1 MNTSVK
7 FSDSENDYFY
17 DLWQRIMKTA
27 NVLFYS
33 ATCDIYAIW
42 RYIRSAIRQ
51 HVKISITCYTVTLS
65 IYVCSK
71 KAITQFLN
79 HEQKLCWALVR
90 TGRFM
95 TLLPAGLRVAQP
107 CRYCF
112 YSMVQKWVFRPAVHV
127 TPINVKFGTGER
139 SAGSL
144 PRAKFHVHRGENVG
158 IQPPKLSK
166 FRILARNLYL
176 RGDSFAIF
184 LRNSQYLYASI
195 GSF

>member
-95 TLLPAGLRVAQP
+95 T
-107 CRYCF
+107 F
-112 YSMVQKWVFRPAVHV
+112 
-127 TPINVKFGTGER
+127 ITGR
-139 SAGSL
+139 SARSAAMPVLFLLNGPKMGFS
-144 PRAKFHVHRGENVG
+144 PRSTRYPVYRGENVG

>member
-90 TGRFM
+90 TGRLM
-95 TLLPAGLRVAQP
+95 TFITGRSARSAAMPVLFLLNGPK
-107 CRYCF
+107 
-112 YSMVQKWVFRPAVHV
+112 MVFRPIGATRCPDKREIWYGGAEPRS
-127 TPINVKFGTGER
+127 TPPCQISPLLGRKCGNTAPKTVKISNFGQ
-139 SAGSL
+139 
-144 PRAKFHVHRGENVG
+144 KFVPQGRLICN
-158 IQPPKLSK
+158 IFTK
-166 FRILARNLYL
+166 FSVFVQVYR
-176 RGDSFAIF
+176 
-184 LRNSQYLYASI
+184 
-195 GSF
+195 